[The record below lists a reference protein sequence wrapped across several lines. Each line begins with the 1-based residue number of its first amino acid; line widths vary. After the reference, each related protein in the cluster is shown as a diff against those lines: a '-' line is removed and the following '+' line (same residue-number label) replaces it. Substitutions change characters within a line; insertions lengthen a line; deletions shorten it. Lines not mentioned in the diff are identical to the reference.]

1 MEECFFFQVWQC
13 LHRFQKNFGILGPK
27 FIPICQVKNKIIKE
41 APSAPGFLIVVP
53 FVWHSVCRISLSL
66 IVALP
71 VVCVFVCVK
80 VCSLV
85 RACICMQHPTRH
97 PGSESL
103 AAASALRGLIGA
115 RGSCGLTDV
124 NTPQLLIS
132 DLWKQTVPWRS
143 DRCSPPR
150 VLHQRARSTWPLTRS
165 MCPDALPPAADPG
178 MPLYLAGLRKAITVL
193 TDQLKRKICSHD
205 CYRTGFKKKKFIEKV

>member
-1 MEECFFFQVWQC
+1 MEECFFFRFDSVYTGSRKTLAYSVQSSSLFVW
-13 LHRFQKNFGILGPK
+13 L
-27 FIPICQVKNKIIKE
+27 KIKSLKK
-41 APSAPGFLIVVP
+41 PLQHLGFLLLYHLSGTQ
-53 FVWHSVCRISLSL
+53 FVESLSL
-66 IVALP
+66 LLSFSP
-71 VVCVFVCVK
+71 LFCVFVCVK

-103 AAASALRGLIGA
+103 AAVSALRGLIGA

-165 MCPDALPPAADPG
+165 MCPDAVPPAADPG